1 MPAPCRPPSLLRC
14 VQALSALLA
23 LALAAAPGYW
33 NPGEGDGCLS
43 AWALSFVFTTLL
55 LLNDAFRRPP
65 PRRDLPLALACAA
78 AMACATATILW
89 PLGHLRDTRAARP
102 PRASPRPPPRPPAVA
117 TLAYAAEVAR
127 DRARPGEAA
136 PYLATP
142 SGLLKV
148 AEAFLALLLLG
159 LSAEL
164 HAASGPAALRW
175 CLGIFCVSFVLG
187 VLLVGGCLLGWG
199 WCGWMRD
206 PEGLRWGLGVYAG
219 LGVVAYGATT
229 VLWSLYSFSDDMGG
243 QSRRPYGC
251 PATCAWDRRVLVAV
265 LSGLNLVAFGV
276 DLGQTGRLVLL
287 RA

>member
-1 MPAPCRPPSLLRC
+1 MPAPCRPPSILRC

-89 PLGHLRDTRAARP
+89 PLGHLRGHEGSYGRPRALRAAATA
-102 PRASPRPPPRPPAVA
+102 ASAVA

-159 LSAEL
+159 LSAEGRGVGAGGFAL
-164 HAASGPAALRW
+164 VSGHFLR
-175 CLGIFCVSFVLG
+175 VLRAG

-206 PEGLRWGLGVYAG
+206 PEGMRWGLGVYAG

-251 PATCAWDRRVLVAV
+251 PATCAWDRSVLVAV